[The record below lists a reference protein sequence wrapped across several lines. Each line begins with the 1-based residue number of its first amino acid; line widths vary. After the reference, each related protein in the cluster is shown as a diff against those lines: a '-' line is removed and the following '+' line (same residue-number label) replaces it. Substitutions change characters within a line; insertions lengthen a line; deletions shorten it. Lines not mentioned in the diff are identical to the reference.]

1 MAKKER
7 AAAGA
12 RLRLDKLLS
21 NMGYGTRSEIK
32 RAVKQGLVTVDGKVV
47 KDSGLQIQTSEQQ
60 VAFAG
65 ETVVYRDVIYLMLH
79 KPPGVVSAT
88 EDSRDETVIDL
99 LEPEDRVLAP
109 FPVGR
114 LDKDTEGLLLL
125 TNDGQLAH
133 DLLSPKKH
141 VPKTYIAKIHGSQP
155 VSLHDKKQFEE
166 GVELDDGYVTLPAQL
181 VVDSAELQG
190 ELYECW
196 ITITIHEGKFHQIKR
211 MFQAVGKQVVY
222 LKRVSMGPLAL
233 DESLPIGTYRELTEE
248 EVEQLR
254 SHKNSDRT

>member
-1 MAKKER
+1 MAKKDK
-7 AAAGA
+7 AAGA

-32 RAVKQGLVTVDGKVV
+32 RAVKQGVVTVDGKVV
-47 KDSGLQIQTSEQQ
+47 KDSGIQIKPDEQQ
-60 VAFAG
+60 VAYAG
-65 ETVVYRDVIYLMLH
+65 ETVVYRDVIYLMMH

-88 EDSRDETVIDL
+88 EDTRDETVIDL
-99 LEPEDRVLAP
+99 LETDDQVLAP

-155 VSLHDKKQFEE
+155 VSLHDKKQFEQ

-181 VVDSAELQG
+181 VVDSAELLG

-196 ITITIHEGKFHQIKR
+196 ITITIHEGKYHQIKR

-222 LKRVSMGPLAL
+222 LKRVSMGPLKL
-233 DESLPIGTYRELTEE
+233 DESLPIGSYRELTEE
-248 EVEQLR
+248 ELELLR
-254 SHKNSDRT
+254 AHKNSDRS

>member
-1 MAKKER
+1 MAKKDK
-7 AAAGA
+7 AAGA

-32 RAVKQGLVTVDGKVV
+32 RAVKQGVVTVDGKVV
-47 KDSGLQIQTSEQQ
+47 KDSGMQIQPNEQQ
-60 VAFAG
+60 VAYAG
-65 ETVVYRDVIYLMLH
+65 ETVVYRDVIYLMMH

-88 EDSRDETVIDL
+88 EDTRDETVIDL
-99 LEPEDRVLAP
+99 LETDDQVLSP

-155 VSLHDKKQFEE
+155 VSLHDKKQFEA

-181 VVDSAELQG
+181 VVDSAELLG

-196 ITITIHEGKFHQIKR
+196 ITITIYEGKYHQIKR

-222 LKRVSMGPLAL
+222 LKRVSMGPLKL
-233 DESLPIGTYRELTEE
+233 DESLPIGSYRELTEE
-248 EVEQLR
+248 ELELLR
-254 SHKNSDRT
+254 AHKKE